1 VEIWLD
7 SPGAMG
13 NLLTQEMDHSLIRES
28 GNRLRYGVEDLPGKY
43 IDILTVPNA
52 LKSLPGRGTVH
63 HIAFET
69 PNGETQA
76 ALMERLEILG
86 YRHSGLRDRKYF
98 SSIYFRESNGV
109 LFEIATSGPGFSVD
123 EEYSSLG
130 EYLQLPEQFE
140 SQRKELENS
149 LPKFKYQS
157 GTYKK

>member
-1 VEIWLD
+1 V
-7 SPGAMG
+7 
-13 NLLTQEMDHSLIRES
+13 
-28 GNRLRYGVEDLPGKY
+28 PGKY
-43 IDILTVPNA
+43 IDILMVPNA

-69 PNGETQA
+69 PTEETQA
-76 ALMERLEILG
+76 ELLERLDILG

-98 SSIYFRESNGV
+98 KSIYFREPNGV

-123 EEYSSLG
+123 EEYESLG

-140 SQRKELENS
+140 PQRKELENS
-149 LPKFKYQS
+149 LPKFMYQS

>member
-1 VEIWLD
+1 
-7 SPGAMG
+7 A
-13 NLLTQEMDHSLIRES
+13 
-28 GNRLRYGVEDLPGKY
+28 LPGHS
-43 IDILTVPNA
+43 IAALTVPNA
-52 LKSLPGRGTVH
+52 LSSLPGRRTGH

-69 PNGETQA
+69 PNGDTQA
-76 ALMERLEILG
+76 ALMDRLEILG
-86 YRHSGLRDRKYF
+86 YRHSALRDRKYL